1 MEKEVRRLIAIYG
14 FKKVYIAM
22 ENEINE
28 LYIYLKQIS
37 EKSVKFYKKP
47 LTLSIDMPGEIEEQK
62 EILPKVFDKKEH
74 LLQIEKKNKENK
86 ENGID
91 PYSLL
96 TKENLEH
103 WIKEGKSYMRI
114 AREYVGLSDTIIRES
129 ARKFN
134 LKSAISQ
141 LISQKRG

>member
-1 MEKEVRRLIAIYG
+1 MKEVIHKLIAIYG

-22 ENEINE
+22 EYEMKQ
-28 LYIYLKQIS
+28 LYMYLKYESNKII
-37 EKSVKFYKKP
+37 KYDKKLLDIP
-47 LTLSIDMPGEIEEQK
+47 LNILTTTDKQEITK
-62 EILPKVFDKKEH
+62 KVFDRKEH
-74 LLQIEKKNKENK
+74 LEQIERKNKENK
-86 ENGID
+86 DNSID

-103 WIKEGKSYMRI
+103 WIKEGHSYMRI

-129 ARKFN
+129 ARKYN